1 MNLVSNASP
10 RSDMPTTLRHSLY
23 RPAAMSPL
31 LGIVETANQAVPVSA
46 TTLMLAALLI
56 LVAVAAMGLAWL
68 LQMQVSKARRLQAE
82 LLAQRAFSKGAFD
95 ALPAPVVIHGLDGRI
110 LDTNAYCRKHPAAAD
125 AMMLAIQAEGF
136 DAAADGQEPREIDYA
151 SDDGASRQALLWNHP
166 IFAESSE
173 PVGSISILIDI
184 TEFRD
189 AERAA
194 RITDQGLREIV
205 QRIPVV
211 VFTILRDTQGVR
223 HLTFAAGDVRA
234 LFGLEL
240 ADLLGTGD
248 VLQERPLQGRIHP
261 DDVVA
266 FGRLIAPVTI
276 DLQPRSLDFRA
287 FGRDGLRWIHAMLAP
302 QELPDG
308 GLRLIGYFIDTTEL
322 NARNEALRIARD
334 VAERA
339 SKAKADF
346 LATMSHEIRT
356 PMNGVIGML
365 ELLGRTPINAEQ
377 RELLRAV
384 EDSAD
389 VLLQVLND
397 ILDFSKLEAGDL
409 RLDETLFDPR
419 VLIDNVVS
427 VMAARAQSKGLDVHL
442 AIDAT
447 VAGALRGDGVRLR
460 QILLNLLSNA
470 TKFTERGSIAV
481 RMVVLGDDG
490 MYQHLRISV
499 ADTGIGIPKDK
510 QATLFNPFTQA
521 EASTS
526 RRYGGTGLGLAICR
540 HLAQLMEGS
549 VELSSEPGLGTTVG
563 FEVRLP
569 VARREAAAPAG
580 LHGRHAVV
588 RIGSAEIAAALS
600 EHLRSLGMTVE
611 QAIPPQPLRQGMAA
625 SLLFVDPTDTDSE
638 TQISAHVV
646 AVTED
651 PLPSTGIERRDERVF
666 LSANPL
672 KWQALVRACLAA
684 LELRD
689 DITLESTPLVPFTAM
704 SDADPLPLSLTDLPT
719 HRGHILVAE
728 DHPVSQKL
736 ILRQLALLG
745 LSCDVV
751 DNGRDAFEALSG
763 NEYALL
769 LTDCNMP
776 LMSGYELATAWR
788 QHEAE
793 TGSPRRLPIIAMTA
807 NALAGEAVRVRNAGM
822 DDTLSKPLQLLPLS
836 QKISQWLPEQ
846 PTSLTSAYVPLPHDA
861 AYLAGLTGGN
871 EESGLHAEMV
881 QAFSSASRDDLLEL
895 RRCVESGD
903 AAAASLSLH
912 RLLGALQL
920 FNDGMLL
927 GQGRQLLEALH
938 DGPAEEALSQ
948 LPGFA
953 REVEALLS
961 NLNSELAG

>member
-1 MNLVSNASP
+1 
-10 RSDMPTTLRHSLY
+10 MPTTLPHPLPGIAAFEALY
-23 RPAAMSPL
+23 GAAW
-31 LGIVETANQAVPVSA
+31 VDNQATPISA
-46 TTLMLAALLI
+46 TTLVLAALLI
-56 LVAVAAMGLAWL
+56 LVAVVALGLAWL
-68 LQMQVSKARRLQAE
+68 LQAQVSKVKRLHAE
-82 LLAQRAFSKGAFD
+82 LLTQRSFSEGALD
-95 ALPAPVVIHGLDGRI
+95 ALPASVVIHGLNGHI
-110 LDTNAYCRKHPAAAD
+110 VGTNAYYRQHPAAAE
-125 AMMLAIQAEGF
+125 AMTAAILAEGF
-136 DAAADGQEPREIDYA
+136 GETANGHEPREIDYTA
-151 SDDGASRQALLWNHP
+151 DDGISRQALIWNRP
-166 IFAESSE
+166 ILAESGG

-194 RITDQGLREIV
+194 RITDRGLRDIV

-211 VFTILRDTQGVR
+211 VFTILKDTQGVR

-240 ADLLGTGD
+240 ADLLGMGD

-261 DDVVA
+261 DDIAA
-266 FGRLIAPVTI
+266 FGRLISPATAG
-276 DLQPRSLDFRA
+276 LQQRSLDFRA
-287 FGRDGLRWIHAMLAP
+287 FGRDGLRWIHATLAP
-302 QELPDG
+302 QPLPDG
-308 GLRLIGYFIDTTEL
+308 SVRLIGYFIDTTEL

-365 ELLGRTPINAEQ
+365 ELLGRTPIDAEQ

-419 VLIDNVVS
+419 VLVDNVIS
-427 VMAARAQSKGLDVHL
+427 VMAARAQTKGLGVHI

-447 VAGALRGDGVRLR
+447 VAGTLRGDSVRLR

-470 TKFTERGSIAV
+470 IKFTERGSIAV
-481 RMVVLGDDG
+481 RMVVLGDDNEH
-490 MYQHLRISV
+490 QHLRISV
-499 ADTGIGIPKDK
+499 TDTGIGIPEEK

-540 HLAQLMEGS
+540 HLAELMDGS
-549 VELSSEPGLGTTVG
+549 VELSSEPGVGTTVG

-569 VARREAAAPAG
+569 VVRREVIAPAG

-588 RIGSAEIAAALS
+588 RIGSAETAAALS
-600 EHLRSLGMTVE
+600 EHLKSLGMTVE
-611 QAIPPQPLRQGMAA
+611 QSMPSQSLREGMAA
-625 SLLFVDPTDTDSE
+625 SLLFVDPADKDSE
-638 TQISAHVV
+638 TRISAHVI
-646 AVTED
+646 AVTGD
-651 PLPSTGIERRDERVF
+651 AGPSTVRDERLF

-672 KWQALVRACLAA
+672 KWQSLVRACLVV

-689 DITLESTPLVPFTAM
+689 DTSPENDARFSSGGIA
-704 SDADPLPLSLTDLPT
+704 DADPLLLSLTGVPAD
-719 HRGHILVAE
+719 RGHILVAE

-736 ILRQLALLG
+736 ILRQLAILG
-745 LSCDVV
+745 LSCEVV

-763 NEYALL
+763 NEYAML

-793 TGSPRRLPIIAMTA
+793 IGSQRRLPIIAMTA

-822 DDTLSKPLQLLPLS
+822 DDVLSKPLQLLPLS

-846 PTSLTSAYVPLPHDA
+846 PASSRSHVSNAYDA
-861 AYLAGLTGGN
+861 TQLASLTGGN
-871 EESGLHAEMV
+871 GESGLHAEML

-895 RRCVESGD
+895 RRCVEMD
-903 AAAASLSLH
+903 DTAAASLSLH

-920 FNDGMLL
+920 FNDGALL
-927 GQGRQLLEALH
+927 SQGKQLLESLH
-938 DGPAEEALSQ
+938 TERANEALSR

-953 REVEALLS
+953 LEVEALLS
-961 NLNSELAG
+961 SLNSQLAE

>member
-1 MNLVSNASP
+1 M
-10 RSDMPTTLRHSLY
+10 
-23 RPAAMSPL
+23 
-31 LGIVETANQAVPVSA
+31 
-46 TTLMLAALLI
+46 
-56 LVAVAAMGLAWL
+56 
-68 LQMQVSKARRLQAE
+68 
-82 LLAQRAFSKGAFD
+82 
-95 ALPAPVVIHGLDGRI
+95 
-110 LDTNAYCRKHPAAAD
+110 
-125 AMMLAIQAEGF
+125 
-136 DAAADGQEPREIDYA
+136 
-151 SDDGASRQALLWNHP
+151 
-166 IFAESSE
+166 
-173 PVGSISILIDI
+173 
-184 TEFRD
+184 
-189 AERAA
+189 
-194 RITDQGLREIV
+194 
-205 QRIPVV
+205 
-211 VFTILRDTQGVR
+211 
-223 HLTFAAGDVRA
+223 
-234 LFGLEL
+234 
-240 ADLLGTGD
+240 
-248 VLQERPLQGRIHP
+248 
-261 DDVVA
+261 
-266 FGRLIAPVTI
+266 
-276 DLQPRSLDFRA
+276 
-287 FGRDGLRWIHAMLAP
+287 
-302 QELPDG
+302 
-308 GLRLIGYFIDTTEL
+308 
-322 NARNEALRIARD
+322 
-334 VAERA
+334 
-339 SKAKADF
+339 
-346 LATMSHEIRT
+346 RT

-490 MYQHLRISV
+490 TYQHLRISV

-569 VARREAAAPAG
+569 VARREAAAPSG

-588 RIGSAEIAAALS
+588 RISSAETAAALS
-600 EHLRSLGMTVE
+600 EHLKSLGMTVE
-611 QAIPPQPLRQGMAA
+611 QATPPQPLRQGMAA

-651 PLPSTGIERRDERVF
+651 PLPSTGIERRDERLF

-689 DITLESTPLVPFTAM
+689 NITLENTSLVPSGAM
-704 SDADPLPLSLTDLPT
+704 TEVDSSLPSSLTDLPT

-793 TGSPRRLPIIAMTA
+793 TGSQRRLPIIAMTA
-807 NALAGEAVRVRNAGM
+807 NAMAGEAVRVRGAGM
-822 DDTLSKPLQLLPLS
+822 DDTLSKPLQLLQLS

-846 PTSLTSAYVPLPHDA
+846 SASLSAYVPLPHDS

-871 EESGLHAEMV
+871 DESGLHAEMV

-903 AAAASLSLH
+903 TAAASLSLH

-927 GQGRQLLEALH
+927 DQGRQLLEALH

-953 REVEALLS
+953 QEVEALLS
-961 NLNSELAG
+961 NLNSESAG